1 MSVEYLSSET
11 LNLWMIK
18 IYIFQFFGIFVAF
31 QIRSIQLKTS
41 TIYRNHCFHAL
52 YILRYLIMAS
62 QECEDA
68 NYTAAHFEDLLD
80 ELRTTRGRRQQ
91 FENTDSLLHD
101 ADTGEQLR
109 DLTND
114 AVWKVSTAKA
124 GNGVDA
130 LLDGSTSTYWQSDGV
145 QPHTITASFRAKRS
159 LTAIMLYLKYS
170 TDESYTPAVVSIR
183 AGSNRQDLRT
193 VRSAEEFH
201 SPEGWVRI
209 PLRESGVSEEDEDDE
224 DDEESDEDQQRRA
237 LREERRRRRER
248 REGSR
253 DYSPIRAHMIQ
264 VVVHCNHQNGRDSH
278 VRMIK
283 VLGPVRQVAL
293 GGAKFSSREFQAYTT
308 IR

>member
-1 MSVEYLSSET
+1 
-11 LNLWMIK
+11 
-18 IYIFQFFGIFVAF
+18 
-31 QIRSIQLKTS
+31 
-41 TIYRNHCFHAL
+41 
-52 YILRYLIMAS
+52 MAS
-62 QECEDA
+62 SDDEDA
-68 NYTAAHFEDLLD
+68 SATAAHFEELLT
-80 ELRTTRGRRQQ
+80 ELRAARGRAPQY
-91 FENTDSLLHD
+91 ENTDSLLYD

-109 DLTND
+109 DLTHD
-114 AVWKVSTAKA
+114 AVWTVSTAKA

-159 LTAIMLYLKYS
+159 LTSVMLYLNYA

-209 PLRESGVSEEDEDDE
+209 PLRESGGSEDDDE
-224 DDEESDEDQQRRA
+224 DDDDAESDEDEQRRA
-237 LREERRRRRER
+237 LRAERRRRRER
-248 REGSR
+248 RQTSR
-253 DYSPIRAHMIQ
+253 DHNPIRAHMIQ

-283 VLGPVRQVAL
+283 VLGPSRQVAL